1 MESVVGTYVHMNVC
15 VYWSGCDTPL
25 APPITPACSIGAL
38 LVNQQQELEEDPVI
52 SREEVGPLLMFSTE
66 RLLQCISSTIHFSTA
81 DRSSS
86 SFV

>member
-1 MESVVGTYVHMNVC
+1 MDMC
-15 VYWSGCDTPL
+15 AYWSGCDTPP

-38 LVNQQQELEEDPVI
+38 LVNQQQELEENPVI

-66 RLLQCISSTIHFSTA
+66 RLLQCIPSMTRFSIA